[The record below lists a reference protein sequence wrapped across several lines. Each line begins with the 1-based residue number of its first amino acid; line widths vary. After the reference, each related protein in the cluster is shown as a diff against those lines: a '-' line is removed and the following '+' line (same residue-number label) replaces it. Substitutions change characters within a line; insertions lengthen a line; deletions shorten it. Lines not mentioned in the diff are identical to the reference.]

1 MRVVFRTYTKK
12 DGSPEDGVAAILQH
26 LADHNEKNVVVRLDI
41 DKKNVYGYDEE
52 DFFFPSLK
60 ITKLEIKPIDDRK
73 FEATFNT
80 KDLRAMFVLLL
91 KLGAI
96 GNCGHSY
103 ELLIGDKSFYFDGD
117 GADYVESI
125 NGVKLS
131 SKIYDDKYKWPKIY
145 NEDMEKNTIKLNE
158 AQLRKVVAESVKKVL
173 NEHMSNHGY
182 HDMEDLMNAITSLIN
197 PINDIRYYVRDENV
211 QKAIK
216 DFEPHFH
223 AFAQAMRNYCDEN
236 GLVMN
241 S

>member
-12 DGSPEDGVAAILQH
+12 DGSPENGVAAILQH

-60 ITKLEIKPIDDRK
+60 ITKLEIKPIDERK

-125 NGVKLS
+125 NGVELS
-131 SKIYDDKYKWPKIY
+131 SKIYNDKYKWPKIY
-145 NEDMEKNTIKLNE
+145 NEDMKKNTIKLNE

-173 NEHMSNHGY
+173 CEWW
-182 HDMEDLMNAITSLIN
+182 DEDGDWVGGIEDA
-197 PINDIRYYVRDENV
+197 E
-211 QKAIK
+211 
-216 DFEPHFH
+216 EE
-223 AFAQAMRNYCDEN
+223 AQANRDMRNYNRRGRYSHEQGKDDIKQPSSH
-236 GLVMN
+236 LHKYTYR
-241 S
+241 